1 MSKTAYLRV
10 LDADNV
16 THAVV
21 LGLGENRE
29 SVTLAGPVPVAVYG
43 RLRWTWLT
51 VPDDKGALTVAWLDA
66 AGEVVEES
74 PVLALA
80 TGHVGPT
87 TGAWLIPPGSMLVVE
102 SGAGPGGE

>member
-29 SVTLAGPVPVAVYG
+29 SVTLAGPVPSRSMAACGG
-43 RLRWTWLT
+43 RGSLCR
-51 VPDDKGALTVAWLDA
+51 
-66 AGEVVEES
+66 
-74 PVLALA
+74 
-80 TGHVGPT
+80 T
-87 TGAWLIPPGSMLVVE
+87 TRAR
-102 SGAGPGGE
+102 